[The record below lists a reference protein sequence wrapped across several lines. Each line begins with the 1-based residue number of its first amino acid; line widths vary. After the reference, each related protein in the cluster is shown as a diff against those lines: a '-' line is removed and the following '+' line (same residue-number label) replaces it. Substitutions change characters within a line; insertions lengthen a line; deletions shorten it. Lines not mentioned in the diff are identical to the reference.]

1 MKKNALYPVFLKVEH
16 LEVLIVGGGNTGLE
30 KISGLLKSSPGAKI
44 TLIGE
49 TVLEAIT
56 ELTAHHPQVIIHKRL
71 FQPEDLEGKELLILA
86 TDNRD
91 LHQEIRLLAKK
102 KNLLVNV
109 ADTPDLCDFYLGGV
123 VSKGN
128 LKLGISTNGESPT
141 MAKRLREFFESVL
154 PENMDDLLANM
165 NQIRNNVKGDLQ
177 KKIEV
182 LNQVTKSWKN
192 KDE

>member
-1 MKKNALYPVFLKVEH
+1 MKRNKLYPVFLKIEQ
-16 LEVLIVGGGNTGLE
+16 LEILIVGGGNTGLE
-30 KISGLLKSSPGAKI
+30 KIAGLLKSSPGAKI

-49 TVLEAIT
+49 TILEEIH
-56 ELTAHHPQVIIHKRL
+56 ELVKNHSQVIIHKRL
-71 FQPEDLEGKELLILA
+71 FEPNDLECKELLILA
-86 TDNRD
+86 TNNRP
-91 LHQEIRLLAKK
+91 LHQEIRTLAKK

-123 VSKGN
+123 VTKGN

-154 PENMDDLLANM
+154 PESMDELLSDM
-165 NQIRNNVKGDLQ
+165 NTIRNNVKGDLQ

-182 LNQVTKSWKN
+182 LNEVTKSWN
-192 KDE
+192 KKD